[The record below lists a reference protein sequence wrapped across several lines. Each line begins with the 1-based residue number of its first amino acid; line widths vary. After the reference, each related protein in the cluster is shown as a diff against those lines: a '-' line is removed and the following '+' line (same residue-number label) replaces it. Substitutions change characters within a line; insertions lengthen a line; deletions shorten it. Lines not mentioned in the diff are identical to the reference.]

1 MRSKK
6 LIILASSWYK
16 LPSGATTSKAKPKQA
31 NQKEV
36 NNALYQA
43 KNLKRGVYMYGFN
56 PEKTC
61 CAKGQK
67 MLRL

>member
-6 LIILASSWYK
+6 VIILASSWYK
-16 LPSGATTSKAKPKQA
+16 LPSVPLHLRLKRRQA
-31 NQKEV
+31 NRKEV